1 MDTREITDETHWEE
15 LADTVDAPLSQRWLY
30 GEAAKRIGRD
40 ARRFVI
46 SDRRTPLALAQVLLR
61 PLLGTEISVALR
73 GPLFLNAAP
82 DKAVERAV
90 VQSLRAALPFG
101 LKLMSPDSRLPGTLG
116 RLGLSSPPE
125 VVELDL
131 RPPLSDM
138 RLGLNG
144 KWRNA
149 LKKAEKSD
157 LHVTRLAP
165 SPSVL
170 RPYLLLEKH
179 QQAQRH
185 YRGLPPEF
193 ALALQDVAP
202 KSLRLFE
209 VDDAFMLFIL
219 HGTSATYQI
228 GHTGPR
234 GRAVNAHNLI
244 LWEAIKRLKLEGVRK
259 LDLGMIDT
267 RRAPDLARFKL
278 RTGATARV
286 LSPAALM

>member
-1 MDTREITDETHWEE
+1 METRESTDETQWEE

-40 ARRFVI
+40 ALRFVI
-46 SDRRTPLALAQVLLR
+46 LEGKTPIALAQVLTR
-61 PLLGTEISVALR
+61 PLIGTQISIALR
-73 GPLFLNAAP
+73 GPLFLKPAP
-82 DKAVERAV
+82 GKATERAV
-90 VQSLRAALPFG
+90 VHSLRCALPFG

-116 RLGLSSPPE
+116 HLGLTTPPE

-131 RPPLSDM
+131 RPSLSDM
-138 RLGLNG
+138 RLSLNG

-149 LKKAEKSD
+149 LKKAESSN
-157 LHVTRLAP
+157 LCVTRLAP

-170 RPYLLLEKH
+170 LPYLLLEKH
-179 QQAQRH
+179 QQAQRR

-209 VDDAFMLFIL
+209 VEDAFMLFIL

-234 GRAVNAHNLI
+234 GRTINAHNLI
-244 LWEAIKRLKLEGVRK
+244 LWEAIKRLKLEGVRR
-259 LDLGMIDT
+259 LDLGTIDT

>member
-1 MDTREITDETHWEE
+1 METREIIDESVWEE
-15 LADTVDAPLSQRWLY
+15 LADAVEAPLSQRWLY

-40 ARRFVI
+40 ARRLCI
-46 SDRRTPLALAQVLLR
+46 YERSTPVALAQMVLR
-61 PLLGTEISVALR
+61 PFMGLHVSVALR
-73 GPLFLNAAP
+73 GPLFFTAAP
-82 DKAVERAV
+82 GTETQRSV
-90 VQSLRAALPFG
+90 VKDLRRALPLGVKF
-101 LKLMSPDSRLPGTLG
+101 MSPDQRLRGSLG
-116 RLGLSSPPE
+116 HLGLSAPPE

-131 RPPLSDM
+131 RPNLSDM
-138 RLGLNG
+138 RLSLNG

-149 LKKAEKSD
+149 LKKAEKSE
-157 LHVTRLAP
+157 LRVIRLAP

-170 RPYLLLEKH
+170 RPYLMLEKH
-179 QQAQRH
+179 QQVQRR

-193 ALALQDVAP
+193 ALAIQDVAP

-209 VDDAFMLFIL
+209 ADDAFMLFIL
-219 HGTSATYQI
+219 HGNSATYQI

-244 LWEAIKRLKLEGVRK
+244 LWEAIKRLKLEGIRR
-259 LDLGMIDT
+259 LDLGTIDT
-267 RRAPDLARFKL
+267 RRAPNLARFKL